1 MRPTDTACAG
11 TSATASNCDQSAKP
25 NVTGHETARWASFPK
40 SEIVDA
46 LTAIRRI
53 AIDTDELKEGRLSDG
68 YLSAADIVVIL
79 RAYREFA
86 ALPFSVRSQ
95 PEADLNAFRLRAI
108 REKLG
113 PLPEHPFTE
122 KTLAEAK
129 ATIDTEDRRKARVD
143 ALPKGMSVRDLLEK
157 DFPPPAWIVENLL
170 TTGVTVFAGAPKL
183 GKSWMAL
190 GLGSAV
196 GSGGAFLGRYRVERR
211 RSLYLALED
220 VPRRLKG
227 RLEKI
232 GASPDSLL
240 TIFTEWRSGGEG
252 LADLDAW
259 LYENPGTQLVLIDT
273 LARFR
278 GKPEQGESLYDYDYR
293 ITAAIKTLADKHDC
307 AIALIH
313 HVRKMASEDVME
325 TVSGSNGLNG
335 AADATWILTRARGEA
350 DATLF
355 VTGRD
360 IEEQSLAL
368 RFDPEIGTWT
378 ALGDAGE
385 YTQSRERREVLDA
398 VPLEPASR
406 KTRDIVALVGKKP
419 AAVSRLLEKLEADG
433 LVFSPTYGEWSR
445 RGGKS
450 GNSVKPEPEV
460 KPQYGTWE
468 DLEGGKSSNSV
479 NPSGEDATPPPPPEP
494 ETSQETF
501 TFTPD
506 LPPSPPPEEKEPEAA
521 EAQEKAPPV
530 PPLPEASSPGPEPAT
545 AREEPKAPTP
555 KAKPARKPK
564 AKKPRPPREATET
577 EEVRGIKSRINRLL
591 DELPDD
597 STKHEFL
604 NHVFRFCKNR
614 DTSIPDMMFTGSSG
628 ISKELWGALADARIT
643 IVSFLSLLS
652 PDQQE
657 HAKAEI
663 RLSLRN
669 AAIYYTRE
677 AAK

>member
-1 MRPTDTACAG
+1 V
-11 TSATASNCDQSAKP
+11 N
-25 NVTGHETARWASFPK
+25 GHETVPTDSEFNIEISALLIDMSATLTGLTEASPPELRERARRIRERHLSGDDLIVFWRTSRRWKGDDGKGPGTASFVGGPGAAP
-40 SEIVDA
+40 EGFAECLAGGFVFGPDPGHRYGQAEVDA
-46 LTAIRRI
+46 AI
-53 AIDTDELKEGRLSDG
+53 AILKKKGL
-68 YLSAADIVVIL
+68 
-79 RAYREFA
+79 
-86 ALPFSVRSQ
+86 Q
-95 PEADLNAFRLRAI
+95 
-108 REKLG
+108 
-113 PLPEHPFTE
+113 
-122 KTLAEAK
+122 
-129 ATIDTEDRRKARVD
+129 KARVD

-240 TIFTEWRSGGEG
+240 TIFLEWRNGAEG

-521 EAQEKAPPV
+521 EAQEEAPPV

-564 AKKPRPPREATET
+564 AKKPREPEGSQYFEEIKRVLLAKLIGLDAIEKAALVTESLKFVKRRRSS
-577 EEVRGIKSRINRLL
+577 EDASWLAPFDN
-591 DELPDD
+591 
-597 STKHEFL
+597 
-604 NHVFRFCKNR
+604 
-614 DTSIPDMMFTGSSG
+614 TGSSYSRAFDDALWSVNASIG
-628 ISKELWGALADARIT
+628 TRCMLLGESTGGQAALLTELVNFLRTLAIA
-643 IVSFLSLLS
+643 
-652 PDQQE
+652 
-657 HAKAEI
+657 
-663 RLSLRN
+663 
-669 AAIYYTRE
+669 YTRE
-677 AAK
+677 ASK